1 MHKRPF
7 HMILKPLP
15 LFSLLL
21 SMITGILLGI
31 LVFQWYFSNH
41 DSAVRTFAAALQQI
55 DDNYVE
61 DLDQQEMAS
70 HAIRGMLAG
79 LDEYSE
85 LLDQQSYEDLL
96 SRSEGKFG
104 GIGIEVSL
112 SNDFFT
118 VVSVIKDTPAERGGI
133 LAGDIIRGI
142 NGDLAKGMN
151 MAVMIEQMK
160 GAIGESI
167 ALLLERPGH
176 EQRIPLVLQ
185 RELITTTSISHRN
198 LDQGIGY
205 IRLSSFDQNTGKNLK
220 LSLVALSEKNPLT
233 GLILDLRNNPGGILQ
248 SSVSVAEIFLDGG
261 LVVSTQ
267 QQTTFAPDDSNNT
280 SYFAAKGDDTDN
292 LPVVVLINHGS
303 ASASEIVAG
312 ALQDR
317 DRATI
322 IGNTSFGKG
331 TVQSLLPPLPDA
343 QALKITT
350 AYYYTPSGR
359 SFHNS
364 GIEPD
369 INFSADEDEDELLA
383 FAAQHL
389 LKEK

>member
-7 HMILKPLP
+7 HMILRPLP

-167 ALLLERPGH
+167 ALLLERPGQ
-176 EQRIPLVLQ
+176 EQRIPLVLK

-198 LDQGIGY
+198 LDRGIGY
-205 IRLSSFDQNTGKNLK
+205 IRLSSFDQNAGKNLK
-220 LSLVALSEKNPLT
+220 LSLAALSEKNPLT

-369 INFSADEDEDELLA
+369 INFSADDDELLA

>member
-1 MHKRPF
+1 
-7 HMILKPLP
+7 MILKPLP

-21 SMITGILLGI
+21 SMISGILLGI

-61 DLDQQEMAS
+61 DLDQQEMVS
-70 HAIRGMLAG
+70 HAIRGMLTG

-142 NGDLAKGMN
+142 NGDPAKGMN

-167 ALLLERPGH
+167 ALLLERPGQ
-176 EQRIPLVLQ
+176 EQRIPLVLK

-198 LDQGIGY
+198 LDRGIGY
-205 IRLSSFDQNTGKNLK
+205 IRLSSFDQNAGKNLK
-220 LSLVALSEKNPLT
+220 LSLAALSEKNPLS

-369 INFSADEDEDELLA
+369 INLSADDDELLA

>member
-133 LAGDIIRGI
+133 LAGDIIRRI

-167 ALLLERPGH
+167 ALLLERPGQ
-176 EQRIPLVLQ
+176 EQHIPLVLQ

-205 IRLSSFDQNTGKNLK
+205 IRLSSFDQNAGKNLK
-220 LSLVALSEKNPLT
+220 LSLAALSEKNSLS

-369 INFSADEDEDELLA
+369 INFSADEDELLA
-383 FAAQHL
+383 FASQHL
-389 LKEK
+389 LKGK

>member
-7 HMILKPLP
+7 HMILRPLP

-133 LAGDIIRGI
+133 LAGDIIRRI

-167 ALLLERPGH
+167 ALLLERPGQ
-176 EQRIPLVLQ
+176 EQRIPLVLK

-198 LDQGIGY
+198 LDRGIGY

-220 LSLVALSEKNPLT
+220 LSLAALSEKNPLT

-369 INFSADEDEDELLA
+369 INFSADEDELLA

>member
-369 INFSADEDEDELLA
+369 INFSADEDELLA

>member
-1 MHKRPF
+1 
-7 HMILKPLP
+7 MILKPLP

-21 SMITGILLGI
+21 SMISGILLGI

-61 DLDQQEMAS
+61 DLDQQEMVS
-70 HAIRGMLAG
+70 HAIRGMLTG

-118 VVSVIKDTPAERGGI
+118 VVSVIKNTPAERGGI
-133 LAGDIIRGI
+133 LAGDIIKGI
-142 NGDLAKGMN
+142 NGDPAKGMK

-160 GAIGESI
+160 GAIGESV
-167 ALLLERPGH
+167 ALLLERPGQ
-176 EQRIPLVLQ
+176 EQRISLVLQ

-198 LDQGIGY
+198 LDRGIGY
-205 IRLSSFDQNTGKNLK
+205 IRLSSFDQNAGKNLK
-220 LSLVALSEKNPLT
+220 LSLAALSEKNPLT

-322 IGNTSFGKG
+322 IGSTSFGKG

-369 INFSADEDEDELLA
+369 INFSADEDELLA
-383 FAAQHL
+383 FASQHL

>member
-220 LSLVALSEKNPLT
+220 LSLAALSEKNPLT

-369 INFSADEDEDELLA
+369 INFSADEDELLA
-383 FAAQHL
+383 FAAKHL

>member
-1 MHKRPF
+1 
-7 HMILKPLP
+7 MILKPLP

-61 DLDQQEMAS
+61 DLDQQEMVS

-142 NGDLAKGMN
+142 NGDPAKGMN

-167 ALLLERPGH
+167 ALLLERPGQ
-176 EQRIPLVLQ
+176 EQRIPLVLK

-198 LDQGIGY
+198 LDRGIGY
-205 IRLSSFDQNTGKNLK
+205 IRLSSFDQNAGKNLK
-220 LSLVALSEKNPLT
+220 LSLAALSEKNPLS

-369 INFSADEDEDELLA
+369 INFSADDDELLA

>member
-1 MHKRPF
+1 
-7 HMILKPLP
+7 
-15 LFSLLL
+15 
-21 SMITGILLGI
+21 MITGILMGI

-55 DDNYVE
+55 DDNYVK
-61 DLDQQEMAS
+61 DLDQQEMVS

-85 LLDQQSYEDLL
+85 LLDQQSHADLL

-133 LAGDIIRGI
+133 LTGDIIRGI
-142 NGDLAKGMN
+142 NGDPAKGMK

-167 ALLLERPGH
+167 VLLLERPGQ

-198 LDQGIGY
+198 LDRGIGY
-205 IRLSSFDQNTGKNLK
+205 IRLSSFDQNAGKNLK
-220 LSLVALSEKNPLT
+220 LSLAALSEKNSLS

-331 TVQSLLPPLPDA
+331 TVQSLLPPLPDT

-369 INFSADEDEDELLA
+369 INFSADEDELLA
-383 FAAQHL
+383 FASQHL
-389 LKEK
+389 LKGK

>member
-1 MHKRPF
+1 
-7 HMILKPLP
+7 MILKPLP

-21 SMITGILLGI
+21 SMISGILLGI

-61 DLDQQEMAS
+61 DLDQQEMVS
-70 HAIRGMLAG
+70 HAIRGMLTG

-118 VVSVIKDTPAERGGI
+118 VVSVIKNTPAERGGI
-133 LAGDIIRGI
+133 LAGDIIKGI
-142 NGDLAKGMN
+142 NGDPAKGMK

-160 GAIGESI
+160 GAIGESV
-167 ALLLERPGH
+167 ALLLERPGQ

-185 RELITTTSISHRN
+185 RELITATSISHRN
-198 LDQGIGY
+198 LDRGIGY
-205 IRLSSFDQNTGKNLK
+205 IRLSSFDQNAGKNLK
-220 LSLVALSEKNPLT
+220 LSLAALSEKNPLT

-267 QQTTFAPDDSNNT
+267 QQTTFAADDSNNT

-322 IGNTSFGKG
+322 IGSTSFGKG

-369 INFSADEDEDELLA
+369 INFSADEDELLA
-383 FAAQHL
+383 FASQHL

>member
-142 NGDLAKGMN
+142 NGDPAKGMN

-220 LSLVALSEKNPLT
+220 LSLAALSEKNPLT

-369 INFSADEDEDELLA
+369 INFSADEDELLA

>member
-1 MHKRPF
+1 
-7 HMILKPLP
+7 MILKPLP

-21 SMITGILLGI
+21 SMITGILMGI

-55 DDNYVE
+55 DENYVK
-61 DLDQQEMAS
+61 DLDQQEMVS

-85 LLDQQSYEDLL
+85 LLDQQSHADLL

-142 NGDLAKGMN
+142 NGDPAKGMK

-167 ALLLERPGH
+167 VLLLERPGQ

-198 LDQGIGY
+198 LDRGIGY
-205 IRLSSFDQNTGKNLK
+205 IRLSSFDQNAGKNLK
-220 LSLVALSEKNPLT
+220 LSLAALSEKNSLS

-369 INFSADEDEDELLA
+369 INFSADEDELLA
-383 FAAQHL
+383 FASQHL
-389 LKEK
+389 LKGK

>member
-1 MHKRPF
+1 
-7 HMILKPLP
+7 MILKPLP

-21 SMITGILLGI
+21 SMITGILMGI

-41 DSAVRTFAAALQQI
+41 DSAMRTFAAALQQI
-55 DDNYVE
+55 DDNYVK
-61 DLDQQEMAS
+61 DLDQQEMVS

-85 LLDQQSYEDLL
+85 LLDQQSHADLL

-142 NGDLAKGMN
+142 NGDPAKGMK
-151 MAVMIEQMK
+151 MSVMIEQMK

-167 ALLLERPGH
+167 VLLLERPGQ

-198 LDQGIGY
+198 LDRGIGY
-205 IRLSSFDQNTGKNLK
+205 IRLSSFDQNAGKNLK
-220 LSLVALSEKNPLT
+220 LSLAALSEKNSLS

-369 INFSADEDEDELLA
+369 INFSADEDELLA

>member
-7 HMILKPLP
+7 HMILRPLP

-41 DSAVRTFAAALQQI
+41 DSAVRTFAAAFQQI

-61 DLDQQEMAS
+61 DLDQQEMVS
-70 HAIRGMLAG
+70 HAIGGMLAG

-142 NGDLAKGMN
+142 NGDPAKGMN

-167 ALLLERPGH
+167 ALLLERPGQ
-176 EQRIPLVLQ
+176 EQRIPLVLK

-198 LDQGIGY
+198 LDRGIGY
-205 IRLSSFDQNTGKNLK
+205 IRLSSFDQNAGKNLK
-220 LSLVALSEKNPLT
+220 LSLAALSEKNPLS

-369 INFSADEDEDELLA
+369 INFSADDDELLA

>member
-31 LVFQWYFSNH
+31 LVFQWYFSSH

-142 NGDLAKGMN
+142 NGDPAKGMN

-167 ALLLERPGH
+167 ALLLERPGQ

-205 IRLSSFDQNTGKNLK
+205 IRLSSFDQNAGKNLK
-220 LSLVALSEKNPLT
+220 LSLAALSEKNPLT

-369 INFSADEDEDELLA
+369 INFSADEDELLA

>member
-1 MHKRPF
+1 
-7 HMILKPLP
+7 MILKPLP

-220 LSLVALSEKNPLT
+220 LSLAALSEKNPLT

-369 INFSADEDEDELLA
+369 INFSADEDELLA
-383 FAAQHL
+383 FAAKHL

>member
-1 MHKRPF
+1 
-7 HMILKPLP
+7 MILKPLP

-21 SMITGILLGI
+21 SMITGILMGI

-55 DDNYVE
+55 DDNYVK
-61 DLDQQEMAS
+61 DLDQQEMVS

-85 LLDQQSYEDLL
+85 LLDQQSHADLL

-142 NGDLAKGMN
+142 NGDPAKGMK
-151 MAVMIEQMK
+151 MSVMIEQMK

-167 ALLLERPGH
+167 VLLLERPGQ

-198 LDQGIGY
+198 LDRGIGY
-205 IRLSSFDQNTGKNLK
+205 IRLSSFDQNAGKNLK
-220 LSLVALSEKNPLT
+220 LSLAALSEKNSLS

-369 INFSADEDEDELLA
+369 INFSADEDELLA
-383 FAAQHL
+383 FASQHL
-389 LKEK
+389 LKGK

>member
-1 MHKRPF
+1 
-7 HMILKPLP
+7 MILKPLP

-21 SMITGILLGI
+21 SMITGILMGI

-55 DDNYVE
+55 DDNYVK
-61 DLDQQEMAS
+61 DLDQQEMVS

-85 LLDQQSYEDLL
+85 LLDQQSHADLL

-142 NGDLAKGMN
+142 NGDPAKGMK

-167 ALLLERPGH
+167 VLLLERPGQ

-198 LDQGIGY
+198 LDRGIGY
-205 IRLSSFDQNTGKNLK
+205 IRLSSFDQNAGKNLK
-220 LSLVALSEKNPLT
+220 LSLAALSEKNSLS

-369 INFSADEDEDELLA
+369 INFSADEDELLA
-383 FAAQHL
+383 FASQHL
-389 LKEK
+389 LKGK

>member
-1 MHKRPF
+1 
-7 HMILKPLP
+7 
-15 LFSLLL
+15 
-21 SMITGILLGI
+21 MITGILLGI

-61 DLDQQEMAS
+61 DLDQQEMVS

-133 LAGDIIRGI
+133 LAGDIIRRI

-167 ALLLERPGH
+167 ALLLERPGQ
-176 EQRIPLVLQ
+176 EQRIPLVLK

-198 LDQGIGY
+198 LDRGIGY
-205 IRLSSFDQNTGKNLK
+205 IRLSSFDQNAGKNLK
-220 LSLVALSEKNPLT
+220 LSLAALSEKNPLT

-369 INFSADEDEDELLA
+369 INFSADEDELLA
-383 FAAQHL
+383 FASQHL

>member
-118 VVSVIKDTPAERGGI
+118 VVLVIKDTPAERGGI

-220 LSLVALSEKNPLT
+220 LSLAALSEKNPLT

-369 INFSADEDEDELLA
+369 INFSADEDELLA

>member
-1 MHKRPF
+1 
-7 HMILKPLP
+7 MILKPLP

-21 SMITGILLGI
+21 SMISGILLGI

-61 DLDQQEMAS
+61 DLDQQEMVS
-70 HAIRGMLAG
+70 HAIRGMLTG

-118 VVSVIKDTPAERGGI
+118 VVSVIKNTPAERGGI
-133 LAGDIIRGI
+133 LAGDIIKGI
-142 NGDLAKGMN
+142 NGDPAKGMK

-167 ALLLERPGH
+167 ALLLERPGQ
-176 EQRIPLVLQ
+176 EQRIPLVLK

-198 LDQGIGY
+198 LDRGIGY
-205 IRLSSFDQNTGKNLK
+205 IRLSSFDQNAGKNLK
-220 LSLVALSEKNPLT
+220 LSLAALSEKNPLT

-369 INFSADEDEDELLA
+369 INFSADEDELLA
-383 FAAQHL
+383 FASQHL

>member
-7 HMILKPLP
+7 HMILRPLP

-61 DLDQQEMAS
+61 DLDQQEMVS

-142 NGDLAKGMN
+142 NGDPAKGMN

-167 ALLLERPGH
+167 ALLLERPGQ
-176 EQRIPLVLQ
+176 EQRIPLVLK

-198 LDQGIGY
+198 LDRGIGY
-205 IRLSSFDQNTGKNLK
+205 IRLSSFDQNAGKNLK
-220 LSLVALSEKNPLT
+220 LSLAALSEKNPLS

-369 INFSADEDEDELLA
+369 INFSADDDELLA

>member
-1 MHKRPF
+1 
-7 HMILKPLP
+7 MILRPLP

-142 NGDLAKGMN
+142 NGDPAKGMN

-167 ALLLERPGH
+167 ALLLERPGQ
-176 EQRIPLVLQ
+176 EQRIPLVLK

-198 LDQGIGY
+198 LDRGIGY
-205 IRLSSFDQNTGKNLK
+205 IRLSSFDQNAGKNLK
-220 LSLVALSEKNPLT
+220 LSLAALSEKNPLS

-369 INFSADEDEDELLA
+369 INFSADEDELLA

>member
-7 HMILKPLP
+7 HMILRPLP

-142 NGDLAKGMN
+142 NGDPAKGMN

-167 ALLLERPGH
+167 ALLLERPGQ
-176 EQRIPLVLQ
+176 EQHIALVLQ

-198 LDQGIGY
+198 LDRGIGY

-220 LSLVALSEKNPLT
+220 LSLAALSEKNPLT

-369 INFSADEDEDELLA
+369 INFSADEDELLA

>member
-1 MHKRPF
+1 
-7 HMILKPLP
+7 MILRPLP

-61 DLDQQEMAS
+61 DLDQQEMVS

-133 LAGDIIRGI
+133 LAGDIIRRI

-167 ALLLERPGH
+167 ALLLERPGQ
-176 EQRIPLVLQ
+176 EQRIPLVLK

-198 LDQGIGY
+198 LDRGIGY
-205 IRLSSFDQNTGKNLK
+205 IRLSSFDQNAGKNLK
-220 LSLVALSEKNPLT
+220 LSLAALSEKNPLT

-369 INFSADEDEDELLA
+369 INFSADEDELLA

>member
-220 LSLVALSEKNPLT
+220 LSLAALSEKNPLT

-369 INFSADEDEDELLA
+369 INFSADEDELLA

>member
-133 LAGDIIRGI
+133 LAGDIIRRI

-167 ALLLERPGH
+167 ALLLERPGQ
-176 EQRIPLVLQ
+176 EQHIPLVLQ

-220 LSLVALSEKNPLT
+220 LSLAALSEKNPLT

-267 QQTTFAPDDSNNT
+267 QQTTFAPDDSNST

-369 INFSADEDEDELLA
+369 INFSADEDELLA

>member
-7 HMILKPLP
+7 HMILRPLP

-61 DLDQQEMAS
+61 DLDQQEMVS

-142 NGDLAKGMN
+142 NGDPAKGMN

-167 ALLLERPGH
+167 ALLLERPGQ
-176 EQRIPLVLQ
+176 EQRIPLVLK

-198 LDQGIGY
+198 LDRGIGY
-205 IRLSSFDQNTGKNLK
+205 IRLSSFDQNAGKNLK
-220 LSLVALSEKNPLT
+220 LSLAALSEKNPLT

-369 INFSADEDEDELLA
+369 INFSADDDELLA

>member
-7 HMILKPLP
+7 HMILRPLP

-21 SMITGILLGI
+21 SMITGILSGI

-61 DLDQQEMAS
+61 DLDQQEMVS

-142 NGDLAKGMN
+142 NGDPAKGMN

-167 ALLLERPGH
+167 ALLLERPGQ
-176 EQRIPLVLQ
+176 EQRIPLVLK

-198 LDQGIGY
+198 LDRGIGY
-205 IRLSSFDQNTGKNLK
+205 IRLSSFDQNAGKNLK
-220 LSLVALSEKNPLT
+220 LSLAALSEKNPLT

-369 INFSADEDEDELLA
+369 INFSADEDELLA

>member
-7 HMILKPLP
+7 HMILRPLP

-61 DLDQQEMAS
+61 DLDQQEMVS

-142 NGDLAKGMN
+142 NGDPAKGMN

-167 ALLLERPGH
+167 ALLLERPGQ

-198 LDQGIGY
+198 LDRGIGY
-205 IRLSSFDQNTGKNLK
+205 IRLSSFDQNAGKNLK
-220 LSLVALSEKNPLT
+220 LSLAALSEKNPLT

-369 INFSADEDEDELLA
+369 INFSADEDELLA
-383 FAAQHL
+383 FASQHL

>member
-1 MHKRPF
+1 
-7 HMILKPLP
+7 MILKPLP
-15 LFSLLL
+15 LFSLLI

-31 LVFQWYFSNH
+31 LVFQWYFSQHN
-41 DSAVRTFAAALQQI
+41 SAVRTFAAALQQI

-61 DLDQQEMAS
+61 DLDQQEMVN
-70 HAIRGMLAG
+70 HAIKGMLVG

-96 SRSEGKFG
+96 SRSEGQFG

-112 SNDFFT
+112 SDDFFT

-142 NGDLAKGMN
+142 NGSSAKGMK
-151 MAVMIEQMK
+151 MAALIAQMK

-167 ALLLERPGH
+167 VLLLERPGQ
-176 EQRIPLVLQ
+176 EQRIPLILQ

-198 LDQGIGY
+198 LDSGVGY
-205 IRLSSFDQNTGKNLK
+205 IRLSSFDQNSSKNLK
-220 LSLVALSEKNPLT
+220 QSLAALSEKSPLT

-248 SSVSVAEIFLDGG
+248 ASVGVAGTFLDGG

-267 QQTTFAPDDSNNT
+267 QHTSFSIDNPNNTSYLAEEGDDSNN
-280 SYFAAKGDDTDN
+280 
-292 LPVVVLINHGS
+292 LPMVVLINHGS

-317 DRATI
+317 GRATI

-369 INFSADEDEDELLA
+369 ITVSADEEELLA
-383 FAAQHL
+383 VASQHL
-389 LKEK
+389 LMEK